1 MLLIDLSNKKA
12 IVTGSTRGIGRSIGE
27 FLARAGAQ
35 VVITGRDRRRAEEVA
50 KEIEEAY
57 GVKTLGLDLS
67 MEDTQSIREFYE
79 GVEKAWGGVDILVN
93 NAGITRDKLF
103 LRMSLEDWEEVL
115 RVNLTGTFFLT
126 SLVVKG
132 MIKSR
137 WGRIVNIS
145 SVVGFTGNVGQV
157 NYSSTKSALLGF
169 TKSLAKELASRNI
182 TVNAVAPGFIET
194 DMTAGLSEDIKESYL
209 KNIPLG
215 RFGKPEDVAGL
226 VVFLCSDYASYITGQ
241 VLHVNGGMY

>member
-1 MLLIDLSNKKA
+1 MFQIDLSGKTA
-12 IVTGSTRGIGRSIGE
+12 LITGSTRGIGKAIAQYI
-27 FLARAGAQ
+27 ARAGAK
-35 VVITGRDRRRAEEVA
+35 VVITGRDQGRAEEVA
-50 KEIEEAY
+50 KEMAQAY
-57 GVKTLGLDLS
+57 RVETLGVAMDMS
-67 MEDTQSIREFYE
+67 DRDSISS
-79 GVEKAWGGVDILVN
+79 VHEKIESVFGGVDILIN

-115 RVNLTGTFFLT
+115 RVNLTGTFAIT
-126 SLVVKG
+126 SLAVKG
-132 MIKSR
+132 MLKKR

-145 SVVGFTGNVGQV
+145 SVVGFTGNIGQV
-157 NYSSTKSALLGF
+157 NYSSTKSALIGF

-194 DMTAGLSEDIKESYL
+194 DMTSVLSEELKQAYL

-215 RFGKPEDVAGL
+215 RFGKPEDVAGAVL
-226 VVFLCSDYASYITGQ
+226 FLCSDYASYITGE